1 MNSRRKIIPYN
12 PRLKELARRLRNNST
27 KSEIKLW
34 QCLKGEQMHGY
45 DFHRQKPIG
54 NFILDFFCHE
64 LMLGIELDGI
74 THHFEDVQIRD
85 KIKESKLN
93 DLGITVLRFKDEDVY
108 YRIEDVLE
116 AIERYVTEFEK
127 HTPNPS
133 QEGNL

>member
-12 PRLKELARRLRNNST
+12 PKLKELARRLCNNST

-34 QCLKGEQMHGY
+34 KCLKGKQMHGY
-45 DFHRQKPIG
+45 DFHRQKPID

-74 THHFEDVQIRD
+74 THHFKNVQIRD
-85 KIKESKLN
+85 QIKESKLN

-116 AIERYVTEFEK
+116 TIEWYVTEFEK
-127 HTPNPS
+127 TH
-133 QEGNL
+133 L